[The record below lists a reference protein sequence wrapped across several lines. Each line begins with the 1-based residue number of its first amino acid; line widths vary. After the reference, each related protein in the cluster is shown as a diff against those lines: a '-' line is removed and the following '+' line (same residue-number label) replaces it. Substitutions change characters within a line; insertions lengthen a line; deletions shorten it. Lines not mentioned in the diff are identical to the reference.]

1 MRKTAKPTGVQP
13 LRDAITTLLC
23 VELEKLL
30 GRSKLLKAPK
40 PPPAVTGCVVLAA
53 GGVAL
58 FLLGTYYLVAHGTIA
73 EPCNCPCN
81 IGRPRHSPVDRECCA
96 PALKPNLMGSAGLRT

>member
-1 MRKTAKPTGVQP
+1 VRKTAKPTGVQP

-58 FLLGTYYLVAHGTIA
+58 FLPRYLLPRCTRNHRGTVQLSLQH
-73 EPCNCPCN
+73 
-81 IGRPRHSPVDRECCA
+81 RPA
-96 PALKPNLMGSAGLRT
+96 PAFTR